1 MALINLYLDVDSNYK
16 EFLNDSYKII
26 VILLVIQMMVY
37 FSNDNKNL
45 VTNALTGD
53 LWNDNLFLLI
63 IYILVGVSSY
73 YFVFEKVFKIM

>member
-37 FSNDNKNL
+37 FTNDNKNL
-45 VTNALTGD
+45 ISNALSGD

-63 IYILVGVSSY
+63 IYILLGVSSY
-73 YFVFEKVFKIM
+73 YFVFEKVFKIL

>member
-1 MALINLYLDVDSNYK
+1 MALINLYLDIDTNYK

-26 VILLVIQMMVY
+26 VILLVIQMMVH

-45 VTNALTGD
+45 ISNALTGD

>member
-37 FSNDNKNL
+37 FTNDNKNL
-45 VTNALTGD
+45 ISNALTGD

-73 YFVFEKVFKIM
+73 YFVFENVFKIL

>member
-1 MALINLYLDVDSNYK
+1 MALINLYLDIDTNYK

-26 VILLVIQMMVY
+26 VILLVIQMMVH

-45 VTNALTGD
+45 ISSALTGD

>member
-37 FSNDNKNL
+37 FTNDNKNL
-45 VTNALTGD
+45 ITNALTGD
-53 LWNDNLFLLI
+53 LWNDSLFLVI

-73 YFVFEKVFKIM
+73 YFVFEKIFKIM